1 MSEKS
6 KYNKPQYFY
15 NRELSWILFNYRV
28 LEEAKDKTLPLLD
41 RFKFLSITASN
52 LDEFFMIRVASLK
65 DMVQVNY
72 TKKDIAGMTPGE
84 QLEAINE
91 KTHALVKD
99 QYDTYNKMLLP
110 ALQKEHI
117 TIIDHHEDL
126 SLEQE
131 QYVDQY
137 FRSEVYPVLTPMAV
151 DSSRPFPLIRNKSLN
166 IGALLKTTHETSE
179 ENPKK
184 FRDLYMSHN
193 GKKKKKNDDIDFAT
207 VQVPSVLPRYVEIP
221 SNKEGEIGRAH
232 V

>member
-110 ALQKEHI
+110 ALKKEHI
-117 TIIDHHEDL
+117 TIIDHRC
-126 SLEQE
+126 
-131 QYVDQY
+131 V
-137 FRSEVYPVLTPMAV
+137 
-151 DSSRPFPLIRNKSLN
+151 
-166 IGALLKTTHETSE
+166 
-179 ENPKK
+179 
-184 FRDLYMSHN
+184 
-193 GKKKKKNDDIDFAT
+193 
-207 VQVPSVLPRYVEIP
+207 
-221 SNKEGEIGRAH
+221 
-232 V
+232 